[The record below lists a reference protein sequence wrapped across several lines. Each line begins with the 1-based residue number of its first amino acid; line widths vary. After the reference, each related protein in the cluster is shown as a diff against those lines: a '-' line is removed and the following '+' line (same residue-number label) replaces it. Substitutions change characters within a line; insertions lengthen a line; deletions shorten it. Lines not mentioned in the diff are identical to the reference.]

1 MSVEDLSETLLQI
14 KVPKSFV
21 GLPKKKKK
29 KNGFVTLCFG
39 VLLQGFQDAAGQP
52 GGTLFSPHG

>member
-21 GLPKKKKK
+21 GLQKKKKK
-29 KNGFVTLCFG
+29 RMDL
-39 VLLQGFQDAAGQP
+39 
-52 GGTLFSPHG
+52 

>member
-21 GLPKKKKK
+21 GLQKKKS
-29 KNGFVTLCFG
+29 GFVTLCFG
-39 VLLQGFQDAAGQP
+39 VLLPGFQDAAGQP

>member
-21 GLPKKKKK
+21 GLQ
-29 KNGFVTLCFG
+29 KNIVDL
-39 VLLQGFQDAAGQP
+39 
-52 GGTLFSPHG
+52 

>member
-21 GLPKKKKK
+21 GLQKKKKK
-29 KNGFVTLCFG
+29 EWVCDPLFG
-39 VLLQGFQDAAGQP
+39 VLLPGFQDAAGQP
-52 GGTLFSPHG
+52 GGTLFPPHG